1 MPHHAEFVHLRVH
14 TAFSLTEGAIKVPD
28 LIAACVK
35 DHAPAVAITDT
46 GNLFGA
52 LEFALAASGK
62 GVQPIIGCQ
71 LAITAAAAEGGG
83 MKGKVS
89 GQFPDQLVV
98 LVQDE
103 AGYQNLMH
111 LVSKAFLEG
120 EPGLEPQLAL
130 SDLAGTSDGLIALTG
145 GPKGAVGRLLGQGQ
159 GPAALGMLE
168 QLQKLFP
175 GRLYV
180 ELQRHGL
187 AVEDQI
193 EAGLI
198 DLAYSQDL
206 PLVATNESFFSDE
219 GMYAA
224 HDALLCVAGGNYVSQ
239 TDRRRVTPEHRLK
252 TAREMRVLFAD
263 LPEAVDNTL
272 VVAQRCAYMPA
283 IRKPILPPFETES
296 GLSEEDEIRAQ
307 ADAGLVERLERHVFN
322 DDMDEKARQEVGDR
336 YRDRLKFEL
345 DVIVQ
350 MGFSGYFL
358 IVADFI
364 KWAKRHHIPVGPGRG
379 SGAGS
384 VAAWVLTITDL
395 DPLRWG
401 LLFERFLNPERVSMP
416 DFDIDF
422 CQDRRDEVIHY
433 VQDKYGTDRV
443 AQIIT
448 FGKLQARAVLRD
460 VGRVLEMPYG
470 QVDRISKMVPS
481 NPANPVSLSQG
492 IAQEPRLQEMRRED
506 ESVAQLLNI
515 GLKLEGLYRNSSTHA
530 AGVVIGDRPLQELV
544 PLFRDPRS
552 PLMATQFSMKYV
564 ELAGLVKFDFLG
576 LKTLTVL
583 AHAVELLARRDIT
596 VDLET
601 LPLDDEKTFELMS
614 RGDTKGVFQ
623 FESTGMRSLLREA
636 KVDTFE
642 DIIALVA
649 LYRPGPMENIP
660 KYTACKHGRE
670 KPEFLHE
677 SIEPVVQDTY
687 GVIIYQEQVMRIAQ
701 VFAGFSL
708 GQADLLR
715 RAMGKKIKAEM
726 EAQRGAFVDGA
737 MARDVPRDRA
747 EYVFDLV
754 DKFAGYGFNKA
765 HSAGYALVAYHTA
778 YLKAHYPVEFLA
790 ACMSFDMNNTD
801 KLAEFRQELLRLD
814 LPLLP
819 PDINRSEPDFIVEAI
834 PADALDE
841 PGEGTED
848 AARPPYGIRYAL
860 GAIKGV
866 GRAAMALLVE
876 ERELNGPYGDPM
888 AFAGRI
894 DPQVVNKRQLE
905 NLTAGG
911 AFDSLV
917 ANRARVF
924 NALDLLLSHAQSS
937 QQDRKSGQTNLFGDS
952 VGGAPESTQL
962 PELADW
968 PQAERLQRELDAIGF
983 YLSAHPLDE
992 YGTALARLGVV
1003 PAGSLLATVQGGGG
1017 AAAVKLAG
1025 VVLGKQLRTSQRGSR
1040 YAFVQLSDPSG
1051 VVEIMLF
1058 SEILAEAEGL
1068 LESDKPLLIT
1078 ASARLDDDQVKLSGQ
1093 RVVLLEEA
1101 AANTTTGL
1109 QIWLGD
1115 PASLGALKGLIEREA
1130 RGKGKGRVSIVVPT
1144 EDQEI
1149 EIALPGGF
1157 KCGPEI
1163 QAAIRSL
1170 SGIAEVQEL

>member
-1 MPHHAEFVHLRVH
+1 MPLHADFVHLRVH

-52 LEFALAASGK
+52 LEFALAAAGK

-71 LAITAAAAEGGG
+71 LAIAVDEAEGGG
-83 MKGKVS
+83 LKGKVT
-89 GQFPDQLVV
+89 GRDPDQLVV

-103 AGYQNLMH
+103 AGYLNLLH
-111 LVSKAFLEG
+111 LVSKSFLDG
-120 EPGLEPQLAL
+120 EPGLQPQLAL
-130 SDLAGTSDGLIALTG
+130 DDLAGKSAGLIALTG

-159 GPAALGMLE
+159 GPAALAMVERL
-168 QLQKLFP
+168 KALFP

-187 AVEDQI
+187 EIEDQI

-198 DLAYSQDL
+198 DLAYGQDL
-206 PLVATNESFFSDE
+206 PLVATNESFFADE

-252 TAREMRVLFAD
+252 SARQMRALFAD

-272 VVAQRCAYMPA
+272 VVAQRCAYMPT

-296 GLSEEDEIRAQ
+296 GLSEKDEIRVQAQ
-307 ADAGLVERLERHVFN
+307 AGLAERLERHVF
-322 DDMDEKARQEVGDR
+322 DDGMDDTTRQAAGDR

-345 DVIVQ
+345 DVIVE

-364 KWAKRHHIPVGPGRG
+364 KWAKRQNIPVGPGRG

-384 VAAWVLTITDL
+384 VAAWALTITDL

-401 LLFERFLNPERVSMP
+401 LLFERFLNPDRVSMP

-422 CQDRRDEVIHY
+422 CQERRDEVIHY
-433 VQDKYGTDRV
+433 VQDKYGADRV

-470 QVDRISKMVPS
+470 QVDRISKLVPS

-506 ESVAQLLNI
+506 ESVAQLLKM
-515 GLKLEGLYRNSSTHA
+515 GLQLEGLYRNSSTHA

-552 PLMATQFSMKYV
+552 PFIATQFSMKYV

-583 AHAVELLARRDIT
+583 TRAVELLARRGIA
-596 VDLET
+596 VELET

-623 FESTGMRSLLREA
+623 FEGSGMRSLLREA
-636 KVDTFE
+636 RVNTFE

-677 SIEPVVQDTY
+677 SIEPVVEDTY
-687 GVIIYQEQVMRIAQ
+687 GVIIYQEQVMQIAQ
-701 VFAGFSL
+701 VFAGFTL

-765 HSAGYALVAYHTA
+765 HSAGYALVAYQTA

-801 KLAEFRQELLRLD
+801 KLAEFRQELLRLE

-819 PDINRSEPDFIVEAI
+819 PDINRSEPDFVVEEM
-834 PADALDE
+834 PVDGETGADGA
-841 PGEGTED
+841 TH
-848 AARPPYGIRYAL
+848 GIRYAL

-876 ERELNGPYGDPM
+876 EREANGPYADPM

-905 NLTAGG
+905 NLTTGG

-924 NALDLLLSHAQSS
+924 NALDHLLSHAQSS
-937 QQDRKSGQTNLFGDS
+937 QQDRKSGQSNLFGDS
-952 VGGAPESTQL
+952 AAGPVESAPL
-962 PELADW
+962 PDLADW

-992 YGTALARLGVV
+992 YGVALKRLGVV
-1003 PAGSLLATVQGGGG
+1003 PAGSLTATVQGAGG

-1025 VVLGKQLRTSQRGSR
+1025 VVLGKQSRTSQKGSR

-1058 SEILAEAEGL
+1058 SEVLAEAEGL
-1068 LESDKPLLIT
+1068 LDGDKPLLIT
-1078 ASARLDDDQVKLSGQ
+1078 ASARLDDGQVKLSGQ
-1093 RVVLLEEA
+1093 RVALLEEA
-1101 AANTTTGL
+1101 AANTTVGM

-1115 PASLGALKGLIEREA
+1115 AGSVGALQGLIEREA

-1144 EDQEI
+1144 GDEEI
-1149 EIALPGGF
+1149 QIALKGGF

-1170 SGIAEVQEL
+1170 NGIVEVQEL